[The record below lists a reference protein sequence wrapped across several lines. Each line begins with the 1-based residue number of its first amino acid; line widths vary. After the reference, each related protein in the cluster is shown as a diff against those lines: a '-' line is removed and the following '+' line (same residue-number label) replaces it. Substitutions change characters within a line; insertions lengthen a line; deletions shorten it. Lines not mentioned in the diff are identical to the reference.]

1 MSAASKKFRDK
12 PLTALE
18 TGKWWVEYVLRNKDI
33 SHIQSAALGM
43 SFIELNNLDVYVII
57 FLILMLLSMIPIYG
71 LKKMFLLCRSKFS
84 GKTEKL
90 KSN

>member
-1 MSAASKKFRDK
+1 
-12 PLTALE
+12 
-18 TGKWWVEYVLRNKDI
+18 
-33 SHIQSAALGM
+33 
-43 SFIELNNLDVYVII
+43 
-57 FLILMLLSMIPIYG
+57 MIPIYG